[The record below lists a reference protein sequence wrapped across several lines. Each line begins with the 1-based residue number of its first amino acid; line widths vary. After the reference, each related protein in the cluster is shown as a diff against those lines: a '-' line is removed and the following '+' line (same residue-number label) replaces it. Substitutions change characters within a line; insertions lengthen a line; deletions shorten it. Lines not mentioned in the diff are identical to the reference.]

1 METPPGPG
9 LLMSAL
15 AQATHSRVR
24 RALGSSGGCSP
35 WRWPRP
41 CATVPAQ
48 WLQLP
53 QRREERRPSWK
64 DQQQPLPW
72 PLGNSPGKMLGNVTW
87 AKFPDKCVF
96 FKKQI
101 IHQAHSLFAETINKN
116 SGLNFHR
123 SVFVFMCMSMS
134 VCVCPRV

>member
-1 METPPGPG
+1 MCHCPSTVAPAPTEKGGATSFLERPAAAT
-9 LLMSAL
+9 SL
-15 AQATHSRVR
+15 APWKFTRENAWQRYMGKVSRQV
-24 RALGSSGGCSP
+24 C
-35 WRWPRP
+35 
-41 CATVPAQ
+41 
-48 WLQLP
+48 
-53 QRREERRPSWK
+53 
-64 DQQQPLPW
+64 
-72 PLGNSPGKMLGNVTW
+72 
-87 AKFPDKCVF
+87 F